1 MPPDVAA
8 RFRERVLRKDL
19 SPRELA
25 VLRLIVDGRSNKEIA
40 QELRI
45 GEESV
50 KTHSKSL
57 FQKLEVADR
66 TQAAIEAIRH
76 GIVHL

>member
-8 RFRERVLRKDL
+8 RFRQRELRKDL
-19 SPRELA
+19 SPRELE
-25 VLRLIVDGRSNKEIA
+25 VLGLIVAGRSNKEIA
-40 QELRI
+40 HDLQI

-57 FQKLEVADR
+57 FGKLGVADR